1 MTFSCVP
8 AWTRFAPWMSV
19 LTLLVFSTV
28 APAQVKIPQAALE
41 SPTELSEVYHEGT
54 LMEES
59 GRWGEALS
67 LYEKASRKFPQD
79 QRLKAELNEARLHFD
94 VRRRYSD
101 SSFVRMTK
109 SSSLR
114 DSLEIYQE
122 ILLKIKTFHVDQP
135 DWTGLVRRGSE
146 AFLVTIAS
154 KEFAQE
160 FDVTLD
166 NFALRRITDYLNQET
181 LSKRIVDRNAAQLAV
196 HDFAIMMHEAHGIPA
211 QVVVL
216 EFATGA
222 TTALDWYSSFLT
234 TDQYSEVM
242 AQIDGN
248 FVGLGVE
255 LKPRADFLDVISVIP
270 SGPAGRGGIKAGDR
284 IMSVDRR
291 TVTQL
296 GGNYAADLLRGP
308 EGSFVQLNI
317 QSPDGTH
324 REMKLTRSRV
334 DIPSVE
340 EHRLLDRSNGVA
352 YIKLASFQRTTSQE
366 VTSSLWELHRQGMR
380 SLVLDLRGNPGGLL
394 DAAVDVAD
402 MFLTSG
408 TIVTTKGRNVDE
420 NSVRRAKFEGTWRVP
435 LVVLID
441 ENSASASEILAGA
454 LRDNHRATIVGH
466 RSYGKGSV
474 QGIFSLNSCSAGIRL
489 TTAKFYSPSGRAIS
503 HAGVD
508 PDISIP
514 DDLVADGENASPEDR
529 VVSLRTELSSDP
541 SLDMAI
547 RVATRQLQ
555 RLNASN

>member
-8 AWTRFAPWMSV
+8 AWTRFAPLMSV
-19 LTLLVFSTV
+19 LTLLLSS
-28 APAQVKIPQAALE
+28 AMAWAQVKIPQAALE
-41 SPTELSEVYHEGT
+41 SPTELTQVYHEGS

-67 LYEKASRKFPQD
+67 LYEKASKRFPQD
-79 QRLKAELNEARLHFD
+79 PRLKAELSEARLHFD

-101 SSFVRMTK
+101 SSFVRMVK
-109 SSSLR
+109 SASLR

-135 DWTGLVRRGSE
+135 DWTGLVRRGAE
-146 AFLVTIAS
+146 AFLVTVDS
-154 KEFAQE
+154 KDFSKQFE
-160 FDVTLD
+160 VTLD
-166 NFALRRITDYLNQET
+166 DFAQQRITDYLNQET
-181 LSKRIVDRNAAQLAV
+181 LSKQIVDRNAAQIAV
-196 HDFAIMMHEAHGIPA
+196 HDFAVMMHEAHGIPA
-211 QVVVL
+211 QAVVM

-242 AQIDGN
+242 SQIDGN

-255 LKPRADFLDVISVIP
+255 LKPGADFLDVISVIP
-270 SGPAGRGGIKAGDR
+270 AGPAGRGGIKAGDR
-284 IMSVDRR
+284 IMAVDRR

-296 GGNYAADLLRGP
+296 GGNFAADLLRGP
-308 EGSFVQLNI
+308 EGSWVQLNI
-317 QSPDGTH
+317 QTPDGTH
-324 REMKLTRSRV
+324 RELKLKRARV

-340 EHRLLDRSNGVA
+340 EHRLVDRNNGVA
-352 YIKLASFQRTTSQE
+352 YLKLASFQRTTSQE
-366 VTSSLWELHRQGMR
+366 VTSALWELHRQGMR

-408 TIVTTKGRNVDE
+408 TIVTTKGRNIDE

-454 LRDNHRATIVGH
+454 LRDNHRATVVGN

-514 DDLVADGENASPEDR
+514 EDLSAQGGKVSPEDR
-529 VVSLRTELSSDP
+529 VVTLRTDLNSDP